1 MVILMKKRLIVV
13 GVILF
18 SILAILGL
26 YQTFALSGVITTTD
40 NEYNFSIID
49 ENTIEVPAKKSKTI
63 YYKTTNTNKGKVKYG
78 IGYTGSNIK
87 VKYFADTIDPVTGL
101 INYGETKFI
110 KLKMKEFENH
120 YFIGQVVNELRSIY
134 LGAPYEYKI
143 EYNFRNVTD
152 KIYQDGRLRFFCNV
166 PKWMEFL
173 NDSDLTF
180 GSRLHGNIAAV
191 LAGTPALLVT
201 KDSRTREL
209 AEYHH
214 LNAIHESKL
223 NEKLTLQELV
233 EQQDFS
239 QIEKYQ
245 KQNFDRYV
253 AFLKKND
260 IPNIFMDGEDP
271 QETAFDRK
279 IKQTDLLEGI
289 VPVSQCSLEEIA
301 ERNRDYYTN
310 LDEKLD
316 RLSKKLNFTSDL
328 LQKERIKNQKIAT
341 EPLSK
346 KVVNKVKGF
355 LK

>member
-1 MVILMKKRLIVV
+1 MDEAGRNRLWEKYIASHDSEIREQLIVEYAQLVKLVAGRMNMYLGYNVEYDDLV
-13 GVILF
+13 GYGVFGLIDAIDKFDSGKNVKFETYASLR
-18 SILAILGL
+18 IRGAILD
-26 YQTFALSGVITTTD
+26 QIR
-40 NEYNFSIID
+40 
-49 ENTIEVPAKKSKTI
+49 
-63 YYKTTNTNKGKVKYG
+63 
-78 IGYTGSNIK
+78 
-87 VKYFADTIDPVTGL
+87 
-101 INYGETKFI
+101 
-110 KLKMKEFENH
+110 KMDW
-120 YFIGQVVNELRSIY
+120 IPRSLR
-134 LGAPYEYKI
+134 
-143 EYNFRNVTD
+143 
-152 KIYQDGRLRFFCNV
+152 
-166 PKWMEFL
+166 
-173 NDSDLTF
+173 
-180 GSRLHGNIAAV
+180 
-191 LAGTPALLVT
+191 
-201 KDSRTREL
+201 
-209 AEYHH
+209 
-214 LNAIHESKL
+214 
-223 NEKLTLQELV
+223 
-233 EQQDFS
+233 
-239 QIEKYQ
+239 Q